1 MKRKQPKTIEMKK
14 NKIFKP
20 AFIFI
25 KLSAIIALIIVSQS
39 CNSDKKLK
47 KGEHLE
53 SKKDDVIEIVTE
65 LMDFQT
71 QDTIPSGW
79 NTFKYMNNSAETHF
93 FLLDKYPEGKSIEDA
108 KKEVGP
114 PFQAGMDLIN
124 EGKVEEGYEQFNKL
138 PAWFFEVIYF
148 GGSGLVSSNNSSLT
162 TIKLE
167 AGYYIMECYVKMAN
181 GKFHSSMGMEKVIIV
196 TNNDSGKLPPK
207 SSIDINISSTEGITY
222 NKLITKGFHTFSVNF
237 IDQIAHENFVGHDV
251 NLVKYDENFDLKIL
265 ESWMNWVNPKGLISP
280 SPGGVTFLGGVN
292 DMSAGSTGYFS
303 VDLGPGNYA
312 FISEVPN
319 TSSKNMLKTFVV
331 LD

>member
-162 TIKLE
+162 TVKLE

-196 TNNDSGKLPPK
+196 TNNDSGNLPPK

-222 NKLITKGFHTFSVNF
+222 NNAILVQSNALENAQSWKALRIAYENVLNRGTKHLYYQMAEGQLGFDGEGTVDGVHPTDLGFHRQAGVY
-237 IDQIAHENFVGHDV
+237 QLVLEN
-251 NLVKYDENFDLKIL
+251 II
-265 ESWMNWVNPKGLISP
+265 KG
-280 SPGGVTFLGGVN
+280 N
-292 DMSAGSTGYFS
+292 K
-303 VDLGPGNYA
+303 
-312 FISEVPN
+312 EE
-319 TSSKNMLKTFVV
+319 
-331 LD
+331 